1 MMTRIFRHYVPTS
14 LVFLALSESLIF
26 LLSVYVV
33 QSVELAYVRE
43 GDLSDKSGG
52 AIFTAASLLAVV
64 MLLTLSSA
72 GLYQRGLRERLSGIA
87 LRLGFSFLLG
97 AVVMTFVF
105 SLLPELDIG
114 SRGLYVALGMSFV
127 AVSATRL
134 IFYSLTDHEALRRR
148 ILVLG
153 AGDQASVIERQLRR
167 KTDRSGMEFVGFVHS
182 PHERNLITSHKL
194 LPLKATLLDLVQELE
209 VDELVVAMDNRR
221 KNFPIDQ
228 LIECKM
234 SGVRV
239 VDLLS
244 FLERQTGKI
253 QVEALYPGS
262 LVFLDGFSHAVLRR
276 FSKRAADVVMSVLM
290 LLVTLPVMSLTA
302 LAICVESGGKGPIF
316 YRQVRVGRNGRHF
329 QVLKFRSMRTDAE
342 SDGVARWASTDD
354 SRITRVGRF
363 IRKTRIDELP
373 QLFNVLRDDMSFVGP
388 RPERPEFVEDLSQRI
403 PYYAMRH
410 RVNPGITGWAQVC
423 YPYGASL
430 KDAREKLQYD
440 LYYIKN
446 YSLFLD
452 LMIIVQTI
460 QVVLWNR
467 GAR

>member
-1 MMTRIFRHYVPTS
+1 MTRIFRHYVPTS
-14 LVFLALSESLIF
+14 LMFLALSESLMF
-26 LLSVYVV
+26 LLPVYVV
-33 QSVELAYVRE
+33 QSVELAYFGQGVLP
-43 GDLSDKSGG
+43 GKSGG
-52 AIFTAASLLAVV
+52 STFAAASLVTFV
-64 MLLTLSSA
+64 MLLSLSSA
-72 GLYQRGLRERLSGIA
+72 GLYQRGLREQFPGIA

-97 AVVMTFVF
+97 AVVMTLVF
-105 SLLPELDIG
+105 NLLPELDIG
-114 SRGLYVALGMSFV
+114 SRSLYLALGMSLI

-153 AGDQASVIERQLRR
+153 AGDQASLIERQLRR
-167 KTDRSGMEFVGFVHS
+167 KADRRGMEFVGFVHS

-194 LPLKATLLDLVQELE
+194 LSLKTTLLDLVQELE

-253 QVEALYPGS
+253 QIETLYPGS

-276 FSKRAADVVMSVLM
+276 FSKRAADVAMSVFM
-290 LLVTLPVMSLTA
+290 LLMTLPVML
-302 LAICVESGGKGPIF
+302 LAAVVIWGESGGKGPVL
-316 YRQVRVGRNGRHF
+316 YKQVSVGRNGKHF

-342 SDGVARWASTDD
+342 SDGVARWASTQD
-354 SRITRVGRF
+354 SRITRVGGF

-373 QLFNVLRDDMSFVGP
+373 QLLNVLRGDMSFVGP
-388 RPERPEFVEDLSQRI
+388 RPERPDFVKDLAEQM

-410 RVNPGITGWAQVC
+410 RVNPGITGWAQVS

-430 KDAREKLQYD
+430 KDAKEKLQYD

-446 YSLFLD
+446 FSLFLD

-460 QVVLWNR
+460 QVVLWYKGSR
-467 GAR
+467 

>member
-14 LVFLALSESLIF
+14 LMFLALSESLIF
-26 LLSVYVV
+26 LLSVYIV
-33 QSVELAYVRE
+33 QSVELAYLGQDGLPGRTD
-43 GDLSDKSGG
+43 GSTF
-52 AIFTAASLLAVV
+52 AAASMVAIV
-64 MLLTLSSA
+64 MLLSLSSA
-72 GLYQRGLRERLSGIA
+72 GLYQRGLRERFSGIA

-97 AVVMTFVF
+97 AVVMTLLFN
-105 SLLPELDIG
+105 LLPELNIG
-114 SRGLYVALGMSFV
+114 SRGLYVVLGLSLL

-153 AGDQASVIERQLRR
+153 AGDQASLIERQLRR
-167 KTDRSGMEFVGFVHS
+167 KADRRGMEFVGFVQS

-194 LPLKATLLDLVQELE
+194 LPLKGALLDLVQELE

-228 LIECKM
+228 LIECKL

-239 VDLLS
+239 VDLLT

-276 FSKRAADVVMSVLM
+276 FSKRAADVVMSGVM
-290 LLVTLPVMSLTA
+290 LLMTLPVMLLTA
-302 LAICVESGGKGPIF
+302 LAIWAESGGRGPVF

-342 SDGVARWASTDD
+342 SDGVARWASTQD
-354 SRITRVGRF
+354 SRITRVGGF

-373 QLFNVLRDDMSFVGP
+373 QLFNVLRGDMSFVGP
-388 RPERPEFVEDLSQRI
+388 RPERPEFIEELSKRI

-410 RVNPGITGWAQVC
+410 RVNPGITGWAQVS

-430 KDAREKLQYD
+430 KDAKEKLQYD

-446 YSLFLD
+446 FSLFLD
-452 LMIIVQTI
+452 LMVIVQTI
-460 QVVLWNR
+460 QVVLWYK